1 MFPQNCISPSSNS
14 QVLVLR
20 GLQWTLPGS
29 CSPVMS
35 LLDWFTRLPGPQGLY
50 TCCPTA
56 CTLWL
61 RSAYGSLSGLIFNI
75 TPKSSPQRPPLTML
89 LKAAP
94 GLPLTLTLWNYL
106 IYGFSVCLPARV
118 PDWWGRGF
126 GVLTARP
133 WQQHQ
138 SWPAVGAPY
147 VFVELVIESTWANAG
162 FTDSDQRG
170 EENSLEGKSWLS
182 VFFLVLSSQ
191 VVRAGP

>member
-1 MFPQNCISPSSNS
+1 MFPQNCVSPSSDS

-20 GLQWTLPGS
+20 GLQWTTLGGCFPSRVFWLDSLGCPG
-29 CSPVMS
+29 
-35 LLDWFTRLPGPQGLY
+35 LRAFTLAVL
-50 TCCPTA
+50 TV

-61 RSAYGSLSGLIFNI
+61 RSAYRPLLGLIFNI

-118 PDWWGRGF
+118 PDWWWRGF

-147 VFVELVIESTWANAG
+147 VFVELEIESTWANAG
-162 FTDSDQRG
+162 FADSDQRG

-191 VVRAGP
+191 VLRAGP